1 MKALKLTGAIAA
13 GILVAIAA
21 AFVTAAQIAIAVPRV
36 LFQQQ
41 LPDWLKL
48 KHGFVWSFQVTEAF
62 VQQFSANF
70 YHLSQQMESRL
81 QSRVRIEPGIVGD
94 SKKINRIGAT
104 SAQKKT
110 TRHGDTPLIE
120 TPHSTR
126 WIDLDDYEWAD
137 LVDELDKKKMLASP
151 ESDYLK
157 AGVAA
162 MNRSKDDVIYA
173 AARGSAR
180 TSSGTTALPSG
191 QKVAVASVGLTKTKI
206 IATKKLFRANEADEE
221 NGETLYFTYGS
232 EQMEDVLGDTTLT
245 SADFLAVRMLQEGG
259 VGKRWMGFEWVPFER
274 ASKVSTSRFQIAWAK
289 SGVALGIGAEIMTRL
304 TERADKSYA
313 LQPYARMSIGAVR
326 VEEAKVVEVACLE

>member
-1 MKALKLTGAIAA
+1 MKPLNFAVRLLIGVIAA
-13 GILVAIAA
+13 VAA
-21 AFVTAAQIAIAVPRV
+21 AFLTLAQLAIATPRQV
-36 LFQQQ
+36 LQ
-41 LPDWLKL
+41 
-48 KHGFVWSFQVTEAF
+48 HGVAYSFQVTEAF
-62 VQQFSANF
+62 VQAFSANF
-70 YHLSQQMESRL
+70 YHLAQQMESRL
-81 QSRVRIEPGIVGD
+81 GSRVRLEAGIVGD

-151 ESDYLK
+151 DSDYLK

-162 MNRSKDDVIYA
+162 MNRSKDDVIYD

-180 TSSGTTALPSG
+180 TSSGTTALPST
-191 QKVAVASVGLTKTKI
+191 QKVQVASAGLTKAKI
-206 IATKKLFRANEADEE
+206 IGAKKIFRANEADEE
-221 NGETLYFTYGS
+221 NGETLYHTYGS
-232 EQMEDVLGDTTLT
+232 EQMEDVLNDTTLT
-245 SADFLAVRMLQEGG
+245 SADFIAVQMLQEGK

-274 ASKVSTSRFQIAWAK
+274 AVKVSTSRFHISWAK
-289 SGVALGIGAEIMTRL
+289 SGIALGVGAEIMTRL

-313 LQPYARMSIGAVR
+313 MQPYARMSIGAVR
-326 VEEAKVVEVACLE
+326 VEEAKVVETACLE